1 MGIREN
7 MSYNLSLYVN
17 PTLEQAVGRSFKK
30 YCTIKKVYIQ
40 SKWNEANRKYLLTKF
55 RRWLKKHDKE
65 VYSHLEKEEK
75 LEFCQLIVVIRSGI
89 YTDHEELERLL
100 AHSQNFVSSEIV

>member
-1 MGIREN
+1 MGLREN

-30 YCTIKKVYIQ
+30 YCTIKKIYVQ
-40 SKWNEANRKYLLTKF
+40 SIWNETKRKYLLTKF
-55 RRWLKKHDKE
+55 GRWLKKHDKE
-65 VYSHLEKEEK
+65 VYSQLEKEKK
-75 LEFCQLIVVIRSGI
+75 LEFSQLIVAIRSGI

-100 AHSQNFVSSEIV
+100 DHSRDFVSSEIV